1 MDKISPPHIFL
12 RGVVGSS
19 KVNPLGKESAMG
31 KEALVRGRLK
41 KGLAKEVVEWMT
53 LPIWYANHHR
63 LFKPFNH
70 INIAHVI
77 MLQERGLL
85 EPNNARVI
93 LSVLLDLEKG
103 DPARVKPG
111 IGGELYLDLER
122 YIIDQIGEDIGGRM
136 HTGRSRNDL
145 IATGQRMALR
155 DPLDDL
161 LKKFIELR
169 KVILH
174 LAQDHAKSVMP
185 GYTHLQHAQ
194 PISLGHYFVAF
205 AYALSRDAWRLENA
219 FQSLDLC
226 PLGTGALA
234 GVTFPIDRYRT
245 ASLLGFRDI
254 VPNALDAVAS
264 RDYAFD
270 IVSALAMTS
279 CNLSRLSA
287 DLYLWNTYEFGF
299 IEMGDE
305 YSEISS
311 IMPQKKNPF
320 ILEHCRGRAGHVF
333 GNLMALL
340 TTLKGVPFTHS
351 RDVAGEVMPAVWGAL
366 ETTSSVVSVLP
377 GLLKS
382 LRFRVGRMK
391 EFSGAYFSTVTD
403 LVDLMV
409 KEKGLSF
416 RTAHHIVAGVVD
428 SMIQKG
434 KTPEDITAQ
443 TVDKEAIKI
452 IGHPIKLK
460 ESQVRSALLP
470 EACVERRSLPGGTA
484 SAEVKRLAEEA
495 LEDLFKEEKN
505 LERRGK
511 KRRRAEN
518 LLLNTARKLVSGSH

>member
-1 MDKISPPHIFL
+1 ME
-12 RGVVGSS
+12 
-19 KVNPLGKESAMG
+19 KET
-31 KEALVRGRLK
+31 LVRGRLK
-41 KGLAKEVVEWMT
+41 KGLAKEVIESIT
-53 LPIWYANHHR
+53 LPIWYANHNR

-77 MLQERGLL
+77 MLQEKGLL
-85 EPNNARVI
+85 DPKNARAI
-93 LSVLLDLEKG
+93 LKLLLDLEEG
-103 DPARVKPG
+103 DSSRVKPG

-155 DPLDDL
+155 NPLDDFI
-161 LKKFIELR
+161 KKFIELR

-174 LAQDHAKSVMP
+174 LAQDHTTSVMP

-194 PISLGHYFVAF
+194 PITLGHYFVGH

-226 PLGTGALA
+226 PLGAGALA
-234 GVTFPIDRYRT
+234 GVTFPIDRHRT
-245 ASLLGFRDI
+245 ASLLGFKDI

-279 CNLSRLSA
+279 CDLSRLSG

-366 ETTSSVVSVLP
+366 ETTSSVISVLP

-382 LRFRVGRMK
+382 LIFRKDRMK
-391 EFSGAYFSTVTD
+391 SLSGAYFSTVTD
-403 LVDLMV
+403 LVDVMV
-409 KEKGLSF
+409 KEKGLPF

-434 KTPEDITAQ
+434 KNLEDITAKI
-443 TVDKEAIKI
+443 VDDEAIKI
-452 IGHPIKLK
+452 VGHPIKLK
-460 ESQVRSALLP
+460 ESLVRSALLP

-484 SAEVKRLAEEA
+484 SAEVKRLVEKSLKE
-495 LEDLFKEEKN
+495 LSKEEEN
-505 LERRGK
+505 LKRRIEKRRG
-511 KRRRAEN
+511 AEK
-518 LLLNTARKLVSGSH
+518 LLLNTARRLVSGSN

>member
-1 MDKISPPHIFL
+1 MT
-12 RGVVGSS
+12 GSS
-19 KVNPLGKESAMG
+19 QASGKECAME
-31 KEALVRGRLK
+31 KEAFVRGRLK
-41 KGLAKEVVEWMT
+41 KGLAKEVREWIT
-53 LPIWYANHHR
+53 LPIWYVNHQR

-77 MLQERGLL
+77 MLQESGLL
-85 EPNNARVI
+85 EPKHARII
-93 LSVLLDLEKG
+93 LSLLIDLEHG

-174 LAQDHAKSVMP
+174 LAEDHARSVMP

-194 PISLGHYFVAF
+194 PVSLGHYFVGF
-205 AYALSRDAWRLENA
+205 AYALSRDAWRIENA
-219 FQSLDLC
+219 VQTLDLS

-279 CNLSRLSA
+279 CNLSRLSG

-299 IEMGDE
+299 VEIGDE

-351 RDVAGEVMPAVWGAL
+351 RDVAGEVMPAVWDAL
-366 ETTSSVVSVLP
+366 GTTSSVLSVLP

-382 LRFRVGRMK
+382 LRFRTDRMK
-391 EFSGAYFSTVTD
+391 AFSGAFFSTVTD
-403 LVDLMV
+403 LVDLIV
-409 KEKGLSF
+409 KERGLSF

-434 KTPEDITAQ
+434 KRPEDITAR
-443 TVDKEAIKI
+443 TVDKEAVQI
-452 IGHPIKLK
+452 IGRPIKLK
-460 ESQVRSALLP
+460 EIQVRSALLP
-470 EACVERRSLPGGTA
+470 EACVERRRLPGGTA
-484 SAEVKRLAEEA
+484 SAEVRRLTKEA
-495 LEDLFKEEKN
+495 LAGLVKEEQS
-505 LERRGK
+505 LERRIE
-511 KRRRAEN
+511 KRRRAER
-518 LLLNTARKLVSGSH
+518 LLIHTARKLVSDSR